1 MKSLLTT
8 GLLSLIAA
16 CQPLP
21 MPFQPEISEK
31 LQNKL
36 TQPSK
41 GLGLLVIPIRGINK
55 KIAVRL
61 AQLTAEELLKRKIIA
76 YSGIKSV
83 HSKIVFGRAI
93 PKINASST
101 RYIHLTWYL
110 AENIADGKPKKLT
123 EMVLPSKELNN
134 RSTRIRDIARFVSKQ
149 IARVEFRTNFTG
161 KSTKNYQASVYV
173 WPIIGEERFMGK
185 HLQNQMRER
194 LRNDYFQVPEK
205 LVSGALVLL
214 GTIAIN
220 DISTE
225 IKQVLID
232 WSIMDQEGK
241 ELGKLH
247 QSNKVTVSIL
257 QKKWPQLA
265 RNIAKEAST
274 GLRTILNT
282 VIAKT
287 NSTAKENLE

>member
-83 HSKIVFGRAI
+83 NSKMIYGRAI
-93 PKINASST
+93 SKTNAS
-101 RYIHLTWYL
+101 R
-110 AENIADGKPKKLT
+110 KLS
-123 EMVLPSKELNN
+123 EK
-134 RSTRIRDIARFVSKQ
+134 
-149 IARVEFRTNFTG
+149 NF
-161 KSTKNYQASVYV
+161 
-173 WPIIGEERFMGK
+173 
-185 HLQNQMRER
+185 
-194 LRNDYFQVPEK
+194 
-205 LVSGALVLL
+205 
-214 GTIAIN
+214 
-220 DISTE
+220 
-225 IKQVLID
+225 
-232 WSIMDQEGK
+232 
-241 ELGKLH
+241 
-247 QSNKVTVSIL
+247 
-257 QKKWPQLA
+257 QK
-265 RNIAKEAST
+265 
-274 GLRTILNT
+274 
-282 VIAKT
+282 
-287 NSTAKENLE
+287 